1 MAGAESPRQS
11 DLATRTV
18 SALVMLVVSGF
29 ALWAGGW
36 AWLIFVLVIGIG
48 VWFEWSALVLKMYP
62 PGGRQTAWRYGGAV
76 YCGIACAV
84 LLALRDMPDGLF
96 VVLMIVGAV
105 IGTDIGAYL
114 FGRTIGGPKIAP
126 KISPSK
132 TWAGLVG
139 GMIGATLAI
148 ILISYIWHSGLC
160 EVINPAPRMSGNR
173 VMFDGPCSLDLAPIS
188 YLLPNSL
195 MAGAILAVLAQVG
208 DFFESWMKRK
218 AGVKDSGKLLPGH
231 GGLFDRVDGL
241 LLVLVVIGNVILLGQ
256 VLDGL

>member
-11 DLATRTV
+11 DLATRTL
-18 SALVMLVVSGF
+18 SALVMLAVSGF

-36 AWLIFVLVIGIG
+36 AWMVFVLVIGIG
-48 VWFEWSALVLKMYP
+48 VWFEWSGLVLKMYP

-84 LLALRDMPDGLF
+84 LLALRDLPDGLF
-96 VVLMIVGAV
+96 VVLMIIGAV

-132 TWAGLVG
+132 TWAGLAG
-139 GMIGATLAI
+139 GMIGAALVLIAITWLQMRHSLSLEGGCATSRTCPTLASE
-148 ILISYIWHSGLC
+148 LPVLVLSGM
-160 EVINPAPRMSGNR
+160 V
-173 VMFDGPCSLDLAPIS
+173 
-188 YLLPNSL
+188 
-195 MAGAILAVLAQVG
+195 LAVVAQAG

-241 LLVLVVIGNVILLGQ
+241 LLVLVVIGNLILLGQ
-256 VLDGL
+256 VMGGL

>member
-1 MAGAESPRQS
+1 MAGAEPSRSS

-18 SALVMLVVSGF
+18 SALVMLAVSGF
-29 ALWAGGW
+29 ALWAGGM

-48 VWFEWSALVLKMYP
+48 VWFEWSTLCLLMYP
-62 PGGRQTAWRYGGAV
+62 PGGRRTAWRYAGAV

-96 VVLMIVGAV
+96 TVLMIVGAV

-132 TWAGLVG
+132 TWAGLLG
-139 GMIGATLAI
+139 GMIGASLTL
-148 ILISYIWHSGLC
+148 ILMTYLQMRHSL
-160 EVINPAPRMSGNR
+160 
-173 VMFDGPCSLDLAPIS
+173 SLDGGCATSQTCPSLAS
-188 YLLPNSL
+188 QLPVLVVSG
-195 MAGAILAVLAQVG
+195 MIFAVVAQTG

-241 LLVLVVIGNVILLGQ
+241 LLVLVVIGNLIILGQ
-256 VLDGL
+256 LTGSL